1 MPSSPTLPQELEEKL
16 GEIEKERIE
25 QQAKDLAKANKLS
38 YLNIAINPIEPEAL
52 ALINE
57 EDSRSAQIGLT
68 SRDGKK
74 LRAVAVD
81 PTNPAAKKIIDRLS
95 AEGFSVTLYV
105 ISSLGIQKLWQKY
118 KELVPPREEE
128 LGTVSIDSQVFSE
141 VQQEIKN
148 IADLKEKLKGLSA
161 TNVLE
166 IVLAGA
172 IKIGASDIH
181 LEPEEKTV
189 RIRYRLDGVLND
201 VVEVE
206 PENYAKVLSRIK
218 INSGLKLNIHN
229 APQDGRF
236 TVNYLQKIIEIRT
249 SVLPGSYGENV
260 VMRILDPEG
269 IKQKIEDLGLSE
281 KNFALIQKLLTKT
294 TGAILTTGPT
304 GSGKTTTLYA
314 FINQVNEPGLK
325 IITIEDPVEYH
336 IKGISQTQVNPA
348 KGYTFAGG
356 LRAIV
361 RQDPDVILVG
371 EIRDGETA
379 EIAMQAALTGHLVFS
394 TLHTNDAAGAIPR
407 LIDLGVKPVSIAPA
421 LNTVMAQRLVRKLC
435 QECKKKRAIT
445 KEESELMKKIIG
457 MGKSAIHLLEN
468 SRATSRGSRVGG
480 MADWPTEIFI
490 PGQCAECNFTG
501 YRGRI
506 GVFEIFEVDDAMEN
520 LILKSPAVSEMR
532 EAAMKKGMLTMLED
546 GYLKVLEGVTSLEE
560 VQRVLG

>member
-16 GEIEKERIE
+16 SEIEKERIE
-25 QQAKDLAKANKLS
+25 QQAKDLAKASKLS
-38 YLNIAINPIEPEAL
+38 YINIAINPIEPEAL
-52 ALINE
+52 ALISE
-57 EDSRSAQIGLT
+57 EDSRSARIGLI

-74 LRAVAVD
+74 LRAVVVD
-81 PTNPAAKKIIDRLS
+81 PANETAKKIIEHLS
-95 AEGFSVTLYV
+95 KEGFSVTLYV
-105 ISSLGIQKLWQKY
+105 ISPLGIQKLWEKY
-118 KELVPPREEE
+118 KNLVKPSEEQ
-128 LGTVSIDSQVFSE
+128 LGTIFIDTQVISE

-148 IADLKEKLKGLSA
+148 IADLKEKLRGLSA

-201 VVEVE
+201 AVGIES
-206 PENYAKVLSRIK
+206 ENYAKVLARLK
-218 INSGLKLNIHN
+218 INSGLKINIHN

-236 TVNYLQKIIEIRT
+236 TVNYLEKTIEIRT
-249 SVLPGSYGENV
+249 SVLPGAYGENV

-269 IKQKIEDLGLSE
+269 IKQKIEDLGLS
-281 KNFALIQKLLTKT
+281 KNNFELIKKLLTKT

-336 IKGISQTQVNPA
+336 IEGISQTQVDPA

-421 LNTVMAQRLVRKLC
+421 LNAVIAQRLVRKLC
-435 QECKKKRAIT
+435 QECKKKRTLT
-445 KEESELMKKIIG
+445 KEEQELMKA
-457 MGKSAIHLLEN
+457 STLEVF
-468 SRATSRGSRVGG
+468 A
-480 MADWPTEIFI
+480 
-490 PGQCAECNFTG
+490 PGQCAACNFTG
-501 YRGRI
+501 YRGRV

-532 EAAMKKGMLTMLED
+532 EAAIKKGMVAMLED

>member
-16 GEIEKERIE
+16 SEIEKERIE

-38 YLNIAINPIEPEAL
+38 YINIAINPIEPEAL
-52 ALINE
+52 ALISE
-57 EDSRSAQIGLT
+57 DDSRAGRIGVI

-74 LRAVAVD
+74 LRMVVVD
-81 PTNPAAKKIIDRLS
+81 PADPLVKKHIDHLS
-95 AEGFSVTLYV
+95 AKGFLLTVSIV
-105 ISSLGIQKLWQKY
+105 SSLGIQKLWQKY
-118 KELVPPREEE
+118 KELPQPSEEQ
-128 LGTVSIDSQVFSE
+128 LGTVSIDEEMLSE
-141 VQQEIKN
+141 VQKEIKN
-148 IADLKEKLKGLSA
+148 IADLKEKLAGLSA

-166 IVLAGA
+166 IVMAGA

-189 RIRYRLDGVLND
+189 RLRYRMDGVLSD
-201 VVEVE
+201 VVEID
-206 PENYAKVLSRIK
+206 PENYQKVLSRIK

-236 TVNYLQKIIEIRT
+236 TVNYLEKVIEIRT

-260 VMRILDPEG
+260 VMRILDPEE

-281 KNFALIQKLLTKT
+281 TNLKLIKNLLQKT

-336 IKGISQTQVNPA
+336 IDGISQTQVDPA

-361 RQDPDVILVG
+361 RQDPDVILIG

-421 LNTVMAQRLVRKLC
+421 LNAVMAQRLVRQLC
-435 QECKKKRAIT
+435 KECKKKRALT
-445 KEESELMKKIIG
+445 EEESELMKKVMEIG
-457 MGKSAIHLLEN
+457 KPAIH
-468 SRATSRGSRVGG
+468 S
-480 MADWPTEIFI
+480 PTEIFS

-506 GVFEIFEVDDAMEN
+506 GVFEIFEVDDEMEN

-532 EAAMKKGMLTMLED
+532 EAAMKKGMVTMLQD
-546 GYLKVLEGVTSLEE
+546 GYLKVLEGSTSLEE
-560 VQRVLG
+560 VLRVLG

>member
-1 MPSSPTLPQELEEKL
+1 MSNPQTLPQELEEKL
-16 GEIEKERIE
+16 SAIEKERIE

-38 YLNIAINPIEPEAL
+38 YINIAINPIEPEAL

-57 EDSRSAQIGLT
+57 EDSRAAQIGLI

-81 PTNPAAKKIIDRLS
+81 PANPAAKKIIDRLS

-105 ISSLGIQKLWQKY
+105 ISPTGIQKLWQKY
-118 KELVPPREEE
+118 KDLVKPSEEA
-128 LGTVSIDSQVFSE
+128 LGIISIDSQVFSE

-166 IVLAGA
+166 IVLVGA

-181 LEPEEKTV
+181 LEPEEKAV

-201 VVEVE
+201 IVGIES
-206 PENYAKVLSRIK
+206 ENYAKVLARIK
-218 INSGLKLNIHN
+218 INSGLKINIHN

-236 TVNYLQKIIEIRT
+236 TVNYLQKTIEIRT
-249 SVLPGSYGENV
+249 SVLPGAYGENV

-269 IKQKIEDLGLSE
+269 IKQKIADLGLSE
-281 KNFALIQKLLTKT
+281 KNLALIKKLLTKT

-336 IKGISQTQVNPA
+336 IEGISQTQVDPA

-407 LIDLGVKPVSIAPA
+407 LIDLRVKPVSIAPA
-421 LNTVMAQRLVRKLC
+421 LNVVMAQRLVRKLC
-435 QECKKKRAIT
+435 QECKKKKTLT
-445 KEESELMKKIIG
+445 KEEKELVKG
-457 MGKSAIHLLEN
+457 STLEE
-468 SRATSRGSRVGG
+468 
-480 MADWPTEIFI
+480 MEIFS
-490 PGQCAECNFTG
+490 PGQCAACNFTG
-501 YRGRI
+501 YKGRV
-506 GVFEIFEVDDAMEN
+506 GVFEIFVVDDEMEN

-532 EAAMKKGMLTMLED
+532 ETAMKKGMLTMLQD
-546 GYLKVLEGVTSLEE
+546 GYAKVLEGVTSLEE
-560 VQRVLG
+560 VTRVLG

>member
-16 GEIEKERIE
+16 SAIEKERIE

-38 YLNIAINPIEPEAL
+38 YINIAINPIEPEAL
-52 ALINE
+52 ALISE
-57 EDSRSAQIGLT
+57 EDSHTGQIGVI

-74 LRAVAVD
+74 LRVVTVD
-81 PTNPAAKKIIDRLS
+81 PANLVAQKMVGRLS
-95 AEGFSVTLYV
+95 AEGFSVIISI
-105 ISSLGIQKLWQKY
+105 ISSLGIQKIWQKY
-118 KELVPPREEE
+118 QELPKLSEEQ
-128 LGTVSIDSQVFSE
+128 LGTVAIDPEVFSV
-141 VQQEIKN
+141 VQKEIKN
-148 IADLKEKLKGLSA
+148 IADLKEKLAGLSV

-181 LEPEEKTV
+181 LEPEEKMV

-201 VVEVE
+201 VVEVGHD
-206 PENYAKVLSRIK
+206 NYFKILARIK
-218 INSGLKLNIHN
+218 INSRLKLNIHHS
-229 APQDGRF
+229 PQDGRF
-236 TVNYLQKIIEIRT
+236 TVNYLEKVIEIRT
-249 SVLPGSYGENV
+249 SVLPGAYGENV
-260 VMRILDPEG
+260 VMRILDPEE
-269 IKQKIEDLGLSE
+269 IKQKIEELGLSE
-281 KNFALIQKLLTKT
+281 NNFTLIKRLLQKT

-314 FINQVNEPGLK
+314 FINHVNEPGLK

-336 IKGISQTQVNPA
+336 IKGISQTQVDPA

-379 EIAMQAALTGHLVFS
+379 EIAMQASLTGHLVFS

-421 LNTVMAQRLVRKLC
+421 LNVVMAQRLVRKLC
-435 QECKKKRAIT
+435 PECKKKRTVT
-445 KEESELMKKIIG
+445 KEELEELKKELPNTSKDLSEK
-457 MGKSAIHLLEN
+457 
-468 SRATSRGSRVGG
+468 T
-480 MADWPTEIFI
+480 DIFAV
-490 PGQCAECNFTG
+490 GQCAQCNFTG

-506 GVFEIFEVDDAMEN
+506 GIFEIFEVDNEMEK

-532 EAAMKKGMLTMLED
+532 EAAMAKGMLTMQQD
-546 GYLKVLEGVTSLEE
+546 GYLKILAGTTSIEE
-560 VQRVLG
+560 VQRVVG

>member
-16 GEIEKERIE
+16 SEIEKERIE

-38 YLNIAINPIEPEAL
+38 YINIAINPIEPEAL
-52 ALINE
+52 ALIE
-57 EDSRSAQIGLT
+57 EVDSRAARIGAIA
-68 SRDGKK
+68 RDGKK
-74 LRAVAVD
+74 LRVVAVD
-81 PTNPAAKKIIDRLS
+81 PADPLAKKITERFS
-95 AEGFSVTLYV
+95 AEGFLVTVSV
-105 ISSLGIQKLWQKY
+105 ISSLGIQKIWQKY
-118 KELVPPREEE
+118 KDLPKPSTEE
-128 LGTVSIDSQVFSE
+128 LGTVSIDEQVFSE

-148 IADLKEKLKGLSA
+148 IADLKEKLAGLSA

-201 VVEVE
+201 VVEID
-206 PENYAKVLSRIK
+206 PENYQKVLARIK
-218 INSGLKLNIHN
+218 INSGLKINIHN

-236 TVNYLQKIIEIRT
+236 TVAFTQKAIEIRT

-260 VMRILDPEG
+260 VMRILDPAS
-269 IKQKIEDLGLSE
+269 IKQKIEDLGMSAENL
-281 KNFALIQKLLTKT
+281 ALIKRLLTKT

-336 IKGISQTQVNPA
+336 IEGISQTQVNPA

-421 LNTVMAQRLVRKLC
+421 LNAVIAQRLIRKLC
-435 QECKKKRAIT
+435 PDCKKKKALT
-445 KEESELMKKIIG
+445 KE
-457 MGKSAIHLLEN
+457 
-468 SRATSRGSRVGG
+468 
-480 MADWPTEIFI
+480 
-490 PGQCAECNFTG
+490 
-501 YRGRI
+501 
-506 GVFEIFEVDDAMEN
+506 
-520 LILKSPAVSEMR
+520 
-532 EAAMKKGMLTMLED
+532 
-546 GYLKVLEGVTSLEE
+546 
-560 VQRVLG
+560 

>member
-16 GEIEKERIE
+16 SEIEKERIE
-25 QQAKDLAKANKLS
+25 QQAKDLAKANKLF
-38 YLNIAINPIEPEAL
+38 YINIAINSIEPEAL

-57 EDSRSAQIGLT
+57 DDSHAGRIGAIA
-68 SRDGKK
+68 RDGKK
-74 LRAVAVD
+74 LRIVAVD
-81 PTNPAAKKIIDRLS
+81 PAEPLAKKITELLS
-95 AEGFSVTLYV
+95 AEGFLVTVSV

-118 KELVPPREEE
+118 KDLPKPSTEE
-128 LGTVSIDSQVFSE
+128 LGTVSIDDQVFSE

-148 IADLKEKLKGLSA
+148 IADLKEKLAGLSA

-201 VVEVE
+201 VVEID
-206 PENYAKVLSRIK
+206 PENYKKVLARIK
-218 INSGLKLNIHN
+218 INSGLKINIHN

-236 TVNYLQKIIEIRT
+236 TVAFAQKAIEIRT

-260 VMRILDPEG
+260 VMRILDPAS
-269 IKQKIEDLGLSE
+269 IKQKIEDLGMSAENL
-281 KNFALIQKLLTKT
+281 ALIKRLLTKT

-336 IKGISQTQVNPA
+336 IEGISQTQVNPA

-421 LNTVMAQRLVRKLC
+421 LNAVIAQRLVRKLC
-435 QECKKKRAIT
+435 LDCKKIRALT
-445 KEESELMKKIIG
+445 KEEYQ
-457 MGKSAIHLLEN
+457 LLKEVLK
-468 SRATSRGSRVGG
+468 GSTLDLQKDRTLTEQ
-480 MADWPTEIFI
+480 TEISA
-490 PGQCAECNFTG
+490 PGQCAECNFAG
-501 YRGRI
+501 YRGRV
-506 GVFEIFEVDDAMEN
+506 GVFEIFEIDDEMEN
-520 LILKSPAVSEMR
+520 LILKSPAVSEMK
-532 EAAMKKGMLTMLED
+532 EAAMAKGMVTMLQD
-546 GYLKVLEGVTSLEE
+546 GYLKVLAGVTSIEE

>member
-1 MPSSPTLPQELEEKL
+1 MPSSHTLPQELEEKL
-16 GEIEKERIE
+16 SEIEKERIE
-25 QQAKDLAKANKLS
+25 QQAKDLAKASKLS
-38 YLNIAINPIEPEAL
+38 YINIAINPIEPEAL
-52 ALINE
+52 ALISE
-57 EDSRSAQIGLT
+57 EDSRAVRIGVI

-74 LRAVAVD
+74 LRIVAVD
-81 PTNPAAKKIIDRLS
+81 PADPLAKKIAERLA
-95 AEGFSVTLYV
+95 AEGFLVTVSV

-118 KELVPPREEE
+118 QDLPKPSAEQ
-128 LGTVSIDSQVFSE
+128 LGTVSIDEQVFSE

-148 IADLKEKLKGLSA
+148 IADLKEKLAGLSA

-181 LEPEEKTV
+181 LEPEEKIV

-201 VVEVE
+201 IVEID
-206 PENYAKVLSRIK
+206 PANYQKVLARIK
-218 INSGLKLNIHN
+218 INSRLKLNIHN

-236 TVNYLQKIIEIRT
+236 TVAFAQKAIEIRT

-260 VMRILDPEG
+260 VMRILDPES
-269 IKQKIEDLGLSE
+269 IKQKIEDLGMSTENLT
-281 KNFALIQKLLTKT
+281 LIKRLLTKT

-336 IKGISQTQVNPA
+336 IEGISQTQVEPA

-371 EIRDGETA
+371 EIRDAETA

-421 LNTVMAQRLVRKLC
+421 LNAVMAQRLVRKIC
-435 QECKKKRAIT
+435 QDCQKKRALT
-445 KEESELMKKIIG
+445 KEEYK
-457 MGKSAIHLLEN
+457 LLKETLE
-468 SRATSRGSRVGG
+468 SIKGSTLDLQKGRTLTEK
-480 MADWPTEIFI
+480 TEIFV

-506 GVFEIFEVDDAMEN
+506 GVFEIFEIDDEMEN
-520 LILKSPAVSEMR
+520 LILKSPAVSEMK
-532 EAAMKKGMLTMLED
+532 EAAMTKGMRTMLQD
-546 GYLKVLEGVTSLEE
+546 GYLKVLAGVTSMEE

>member
-206 PENYAKVLSRIK
+206 PENYEKVLSRIK
-218 INSGLKLNIHN
+218 IKHPQCSARWPLHGKL
-229 APQDGRF
+229 PSK
-236 TVNYLQKIIEIRT
+236 NYR
-249 SVLPGSYGENV
+249 
-260 VMRILDPEG
+260 DPN
-269 IKQKIEDLGLSE
+269 LGLTRFLRRKCGDE
-281 KNFALIQKLLTKT
+281 NF
-294 TGAILTTGPT
+294 
-304 GSGKTTTLYA
+304 GSG
-314 FINQVNEPGLK
+314 
-325 IITIEDPVEYH
+325 
-336 IKGISQTQVNPA
+336 
-348 KGYTFAGG
+348 
-356 LRAIV
+356 
-361 RQDPDVILVG
+361 
-371 EIRDGETA
+371 RD
-379 EIAMQAALTGHLVFS
+379 
-394 TLHTNDAAGAIPR
+394 
-407 LIDLGVKPVSIAPA
+407 
-421 LNTVMAQRLVRKLC
+421 
-435 QECKKKRAIT
+435 
-445 KEESELMKKIIG
+445 
-457 MGKSAIHLLEN
+457 
-468 SRATSRGSRVGG
+468 
-480 MADWPTEIFI
+480 
-490 PGQCAECNFTG
+490 
-501 YRGRI
+501 
-506 GVFEIFEVDDAMEN
+506 
-520 LILKSPAVSEMR
+520 
-532 EAAMKKGMLTMLED
+532 
-546 GYLKVLEGVTSLEE
+546 
-560 VQRVLG
+560 

>member
-1 MPSSPTLPQELEEKL
+1 MSSSPNLPQELEEKL
-16 GEIEKERIE
+16 SAIEKERIE

-38 YLNIAINPIEPEAL
+38 FINIAINPIEPEAL

-57 EDSRSAQIGLT
+57 EDSRSGQIGAI

-74 LRAVAVD
+74 LRVVAVD
-81 PTNPAAKKIIDRLS
+81 PTNSTSKKIIDRLS
-95 AEGFSVTLYV
+95 AEGFSVTVSV

-118 KELVPPREEE
+118 QDLPKISTEA
-128 LGTVSIDSQVFSE
+128 LGTVSIDEQVFSE
-141 VQQEIKN
+141 IQKEIKN
-148 IADLKEKLKGLSA
+148 IADLKAKLAGLSA

-201 VVEVE
+201 VVEIE
-206 PENYAKVLSRIK
+206 PENYKKVLARIK
-218 INSGLKLNIHN
+218 INSGLKINIHH

-236 TVNYLQKIIEIRT
+236 TVNYPQKVIEIRT
-249 SVLPGSYGENV
+249 SVLPGAYGENV
-260 VMRILDPEG
+260 VMRILDPG
-269 IKQKIEDLGLSE
+269 SIKQKIEDLGMSDS
-281 KNFALIQKLLTKT
+281 NFVLIKKLLQKT

-336 IKGISQTQVNPA
+336 IAGISQTQVDPA

-421 LNTVMAQRLVRKLC
+421 LNAVMAQRLVRKLC
-435 QECKKKRAIT
+435 PECKKKRTLT
-445 KEESELMKKIIG
+445 KAEVAELG
-457 MGKSAIHLLEN
+457 TEQ
-468 SRATSRGSRVGG
+468 
-480 MADWPTEIFI
+480 TEIFS

-501 YRGRI
+501 YRGRV

-532 EAAMKKGMLTMLED
+532 AAAMTKGMITMLQD
-546 GYLKVLEGVTSLEE
+546 GYLKVLAGITSLEE

>member
-16 GEIEKERIE
+16 SEIEKERIE

-38 YLNIAINPIEPEAL
+38 YINIAINSIEPEAL

-57 EDSRSAQIGLT
+57 DDSHAGRIGAIA
-68 SRDGKK
+68 RDGKK
-74 LRAVAVD
+74 LRIVAVD
-81 PTNPAAKKIIDRLS
+81 PAEPLAKKITERLS
-95 AEGFSVTLYV
+95 AEGFLVTVSV

-118 KELVPPREEE
+118 KDLPKPSTEE
-128 LGTVSIDSQVFSE
+128 LGTVSIDDQVFSE

-148 IADLKEKLKGLSA
+148 IADLKEKLAGLSA

-201 VVEVE
+201 VVEID
-206 PENYAKVLSRIK
+206 PENYKKVLARIK
-218 INSGLKLNIHN
+218 INSGLKINIHN

-236 TVNYLQKIIEIRT
+236 TVAFAQKAIEIRT

-260 VMRILDPEG
+260 VMRILDPAS
-269 IKQKIEDLGLSE
+269 IKQKIEDLGMSAENL
-281 KNFALIQKLLTKT
+281 ALIKRLLTKT

-336 IKGISQTQVNPA
+336 IEGISQTQVNPA

-421 LNTVMAQRLVRKLC
+421 LNAVMAQRLVRKLC
-435 QECKKKRAIT
+435 PDCKKKRALT
-445 KEESELMKKIIG
+445 KEE
-457 MGKSAIHLLEN
+457 HQLLKDVLK
-468 SRATSRGSRVGG
+468 GSTLDPQKGRTLTEK
-480 MADWPTEIFI
+480 TEISA
-490 PGQCAECNFTG
+490 PGQCAECNFAG
-501 YRGRI
+501 YRGRV
-506 GVFEIFEVDDAMEN
+506 GVFEIFEIDDEMEN
-520 LILKSPAVSEMR
+520 LILKSPAVSEMK
-532 EAAMKKGMLTMLED
+532 EAAMAKGMVTMLQD
-546 GYLKVLEGVTSLEE
+546 GYLKVLAGVTSIEE

>member
-1 MPSSPTLPQELEEKL
+1 MSTLPQELEEKL
-16 GEIEKERIE
+16 SEIEKERIE

-38 YLNIAINPIEPEAL
+38 FINIAINPIEPEAL
-52 ALINE
+52 ALVSE
-57 EDSRSAQIGLT
+57 DDSRAAQTGVI

-74 LRAVAVD
+74 LRAVTVD
-81 PTNPAAKKIIDRLS
+81 PANPLAKKIIERLS
-95 AEGFSVTLYV
+95 MEGFLVTV
-105 ISSLGIQKLWQKY
+105 SIISSLGIQKLWQKY
-118 KELVPPREEE
+118 QELPKQSEEQ
-128 LGTVSIDSQVFSE
+128 LGTVSIDEQVFSE

-189 RIRYRLDGVLND
+189 RLRYRLDGVLND
-201 VVEVE
+201 VVEIE
-206 PENYAKVLSRIK
+206 PANYQKVLARIK

-236 TVNYLQKIIEIRT
+236 TVNYPGKIIEIRT

-260 VMRILDPEG
+260 VMRILDPG
-269 IKQKIEDLGLSE
+269 SIKQKIEDLGMSV
-281 KNFALIQKLLTKT
+281 KNFALIKQLLSKT

-314 FINQVNEPGLK
+314 FVNQVNEPGLK

-336 IKGISQTQVNPA
+336 IEGISQTQVEPA

-421 LNTVMAQRLVRKLC
+421 LNAVIAQRLVRKLC
-435 QECKKKRAIT
+435 QECKKKRVLT
-445 KEESELMKKIIG
+445 KEEYETLNKELAINHRSLSEK
-457 MGKSAIHLLEN
+457 
-468 SRATSRGSRVGG
+468 
-480 MADWPTEIFI
+480 TEIFN
-490 PGQCAECNFTG
+490 PGQCAACNFTG
-501 YRGRI
+501 YKGRL
-506 GVFEIFEVDDAMEN
+506 GVFEIFEIDKEMES

-532 EAAMKKGMLTMLED
+532 EAAMTKGMVTMLQD
-546 GYLKVLEGVTSLEE
+546 GYLKVLDGITSMEE

>member
-16 GEIEKERIE
+16 SEIEKERIE
-25 QQAKDLAKANKLS
+25 QQAKDLAKTNKLS
-38 YLNIAINPIEPEAL
+38 YINIAINPIEPEAL
-52 ALINE
+52 ALVSE
-57 EDSRSAQIGLT
+57 EDSRAGRIGVI

-74 LRAVAVD
+74 LRVVLVD
-81 PTNPAAKKIIDRLS
+81 PADPLAKKNIDRLS
-95 AEGFSVTLYV
+95 SEGFLLTVSVV
-105 ISSLGIQKLWQKY
+105 SSLGIQKLWQKY
-118 KELVPPREEE
+118 KELPRSSQEQ
-128 LGTVSIDSQVFSE
+128 LGTVSINEGIFSE
-141 VQQEIKN
+141 VQKEIKN
-148 IADLKEKLKGLSA
+148 IADLKEKLAGLS
-161 TNVLE
+161 TSNILE
-166 IVLAGA
+166 MVMAGG

-189 RIRYRLDGVLND
+189 RIRYRMDGVLSD
-201 VVEVE
+201 VVEID
-206 PENYAKVLSRIK
+206 PESYQKVLSRIK

-281 KNFALIQKLLTKT
+281 SNLKLIKNLLQKT

-336 IKGISQTQVNPA
+336 VDGISQTQVDPA

-421 LNTVMAQRLVRKLC
+421 LNAVMAQRLVRKLC
-435 QECKKKRAIT
+435 QECKKKRALAKEEIT
-445 KEESELMKKIIG
+445 KLGTITK
-457 MGKSAIHLLEN
+457 
-468 SRATSRGSRVGG
+468 GS
-480 MADWPTEIFI
+480 TLEIFD
-490 PGQCAECNFTG
+490 PGQCAECNFSG

-506 GVFEIFEVDDAMEN
+506 GVFEIFEVDDEMEN

-532 EAAMKKGMLTMLED
+532 EAAMKKGMVTMLQD
-546 GYLKVLEGVTSLEE
+546 GYLKVLEGITSLEE